1 MLNVAFGI
9 WKTCFEYILQKT
21 QREIHIGTPLSLINL
36 QAVEYFLNSVSKFP
50 EQYYQFWSAGFLDMK
65 SA

>member
-9 WKTCFEYILQKT
+9 WKTCFEYILQKI

-50 EQYYQFWSAGFLDMK
+50 EQHYQIW
-65 SA
+65 